1 MWLRSETGR
10 NQRQGIE
17 RKRVRET
24 EKERVGEIKSE
35 AKERNRKN
43 RVHATQIF
51 SLVHSST
58 TLFHYLQIN
67 EAIEKQ
73 SR

>member
-1 MWLRSETGR
+1 MNGE
-10 NQRQGIE
+10 
-17 RKRVRET
+17 KRVREGERDGGT
-24 EKERVGEIKSE
+24 KESARDRERGGGRV
-35 AKERNRKN
+35 RNRKN

-58 TLFHYLQIN
+58 ILFHYLQIN